1 MAAFTIASLG
11 AWFLVVLLA
20 YLLRGRFFAT
30 FAAVILGVHTL
41 SSSALASSEL
51 VAGTPWISGLAIYLQ
66 AVTYLHFATLV
77 RPRMRSLRWRVLI
90 SVPASFF
97 VAAVFLATPWAVA
110 ASLGFAL
117 PGLWIPVLAAFVGLL
132 QSLFTREQ
140 IVELHLND
148 GIDAGLL
155 APHPQAVGFGAV
167 EANADALTIVQIT
180 DPHLGPF
187 MSEHRLR
194 RICARAVARAPD
206 LIVLTGDFLTM
217 ESQRDPE
224 VLLRALAPLRALR
237 GRVFACL
244 GNHDYEALE
253 LVKRAL
259 RAAGIE
265 LLVDRQVLI
274 STPRGSFQILGFD
287 HVFRDR
293 EAHLHEVCERLVRR
307 PNTRRI
313 ALLHDPGAFDAL
325 PPGTADIVF
334 SGHTHGGQVGL
345 VSLGLGW
352 TVLRS
357 LSSIPDH
364 GLWAKGH
371 DRLYIHRGTG
381 HYGFPLRLGVPAEQ
395 SLIRLYFGEQR

>member
-1 MAAFTIASLG
+1 MIVFTIASLG
-11 AWFLVVLLA
+11 AWFFVVLLA

-30 FAAVILGVHTL
+30 FAAVILGMHTL
-41 SSSALASSEL
+41 SSSALASSDL
-51 VAGTPWISGLAIYLQ
+51 VVGTAWIVGLGVYLQ
-66 AVTYLHFATLV
+66 AMTYLHFATLI
-77 RPRMRSLRWRVLI
+77 RPRMRSLWWRGFV

-97 VAAVFLATPWAVA
+97 VTTVFLAMPWAIA
-110 ASLGFAL
+110 ASLGVAL
-117 PGLWIPVLAAFVGLL
+117 PGLWIPALVAFSGLL
-132 QSLFTREQ
+132 QSLWTREQ
-140 IVELHLND
+140 IVDLHLNNNV
-148 GIDAGLL
+148 DAGPL
-155 APHPQAVGFGAV
+155 APRPQALGGGGVA
-167 EANADALTIVQIT
+167 ANAEALTIVQIT

-187 MSEHRLR
+187 MSERRLR
-194 RICARAVARAPD
+194 RICARAVARKPD

-224 VLLRALAPLRALR
+224 VLRRALEPLRALR

-244 GNHDYEALE
+244 GNHDYEALG
-253 LVKRAL
+253 LVRRAL
-259 RAAGIE
+259 RAAEIE
-265 LLVDRQVLI
+265 LLVDRQVLV
-274 STPRGSFQILGFD
+274 STPRGDLQILGFD

-293 EAHLHEVCERLVRR
+293 EAHLREVCTRLVRR
-307 PNTRRI
+307 PGIRRI

-325 PPGTADIVF
+325 PPGTADLVL

-364 GLWAKGH
+364 GLWAKGR

-381 HYGFPLRLGVPAEQ
+381 HYGFPLRLGVPAEE
-395 SLIRLYFGEQR
+395 SLLRLHFGQQR

>member
-1 MAAFTIASLG
+1 MVFTIASLG
-11 AWFLVVLLA
+11 AWFAVVLLA

-30 FAAVILGVHTL
+30 FAAVILGMHTL

-51 VAGTPWISGLAIYLQ
+51 VVSTAWIAGLAIYLQ
-66 AVTYLHFATLV
+66 AMTYLHFATLV
-77 RPRMRSLRWRVLI
+77 RPRMRSLWWRGLV

-97 VAAVFLATPWAVA
+97 VAAVFLAAPWAIA
-110 ASLGFAL
+110 ESLGLAL
-117 PGLWIPVLAAFVGLL
+117 PGLWIPIVGAFLGLL
-132 QSLFTREQ
+132 QSLWTREQ
-140 IVELHLND
+140 VIELHLED
-148 GIDAGLL
+148 GVDAGPL
-155 APHPQAVGFGAV
+155 APRPQAVKAGGAAKST
-167 EANADALTIVQIT
+167 EALTIIQIT

-187 MSEHRLR
+187 MSERRLR

-224 VLLRALAPLRALR
+224 VLLRALAPLRAFR

-253 LVKRAL
+253 LVRRAL
-259 RAAGIE
+259 KAAEIE
-265 LLVDRQVLI
+265 LLVDRQVLV
-274 STPRGSFQILGFD
+274 STPHGSFQIIGFD

-293 EAHLHEVCERLVRR
+293 EAHLREVCERLVRR
-307 PNTRRI
+307 PGTRRI
-313 ALLHDPGAFDAL
+313 ALLHDPGAFDGL
-325 PPGTADIVF
+325 PPDTADLVL

-364 GLWAKGH
+364 GLWAKGR

-395 SLIRLYFGEQR
+395 SVVRLYFG